1 MDPFPPIPSDDEVSE
16 IHLRWSSAFP
26 AHKLARSDGLLAV
39 GGDLSPG
46 CLLAAYRHGVFPWNE
61 AGEPILWW
69 SPDPRLILEPAQL
82 KVSRSLRAAIRQ
94 RRYTITFDTA
104 FAAVIHAC
112 ASAPRGGEPGT
123 WIHPEIEVA
132 YTALHALGYAHSVEA
147 WDSERLAGG
156 LYGVM
161 LGRCFFGESMFSR
174 RPDASKA
181 ALAAL
186 AEHLLARDVRLVD
199 CQVTS
204 AHLLSLGAREVP
216 RAEFLHRLA
225 TALAFPT
232 NRQPWCESD

>member
-1 MDPFPPIPSDDEVSE
+1 LSEDER
-16 IHLRWSSAFP
+16 RWLSAFP
-26 AHKLARSDGLLAV
+26 PHEMARADGLLAV

-46 CLLAAYRHGVFPWNE
+46 CLLAAYRHGVFPWYE

-82 KVSRSLRAAIRQ
+82 KIARSLRAVIRQ

-112 ASAPRGGEPGT
+112 ACTPRGGETGT
-123 WIHPEIEVA
+123 WIHPEVEAA
-132 YTALHALGYAHSVEA
+132 YTALHKLGYAHSVES
-147 WDSERLAGG
+147 WDAATGTIAGG

-161 LGRCFFGESMFSR
+161 LGRCFFGESMFSL

-186 AEHLLARDVRLVD
+186 AEHLRTRDIELID

-204 AHLLSLGAREVP
+204 AHLKSLGAREVP
-216 RAEFLHRLA
+216 RAEFLRRLA
-225 TALAFPT
+225 AALRFPT
-232 NRQPWCESD
+232 DRQPW

>member
-1 MDPFPPIPSDDEVSE
+1 MAGD
-16 IHLRWSSAFP
+16 
-26 AHKLARSDGLLAV
+26 DGLLAV

-46 CLLAAYRHGVFPWNE
+46 CLLAAYRHGVFPWYE

-82 KVSRSLRAAIRQ
+82 KISRSLRAVIRK
-94 RRYTITFDTA
+94 RRYGITFDNA

-112 ASAPRGGEPGT
+112 AGAPRGGEAGT
-123 WIHPEIEVA
+123 WIHPEVEIA

-147 WDSERLAGG
+147 WDSGTLAGG

-161 LGRCFFGESMFSR
+161 LGRCFFGESMFSFQ
-174 RPDASKA
+174 PDASKV

-186 AEHLLARDVRLVD
+186 AEYLLAHDVALID

-204 AHLLSLGAREVP
+204 THLQSLGAREVP
-216 RAEFLHRLA
+216 RAEFLRQL
-225 TALAFPT
+225 TAALGFPT
-232 NRQPWCESD
+232 NREAWRAPVTGQPP

>member
-1 MDPFPPIPSDDEVSE
+1 M
-16 IHLRWSSAFP
+16 
-26 AHKLARSDGLLAV
+26 ARADGLLAV
-39 GGDLSPG
+39 GGELSPS
-46 CLLAAYRHGVFPWNE
+46 CLLAAYRHGVFPWYE

-82 KVSRSLRAAIRQ
+82 KIARSLRAVIRK

-112 ASAPRGGEPGT
+112 ARAPRRGEPGT
-123 WIHPEIEVA
+123 WIHPEVETA
-132 YTALHALGYAHSVEA
+132 YTALHTFGYAHSVES
-147 WDSERLAGG
+147 WDSGTGTLAGG

-161 LGRCFFGESMFSR
+161 LGRCFFGESMFSF

-186 AEHLLARDVRLVD
+186 AEYLIARDVGLID

-204 AHLLSLGAREVP
+204 AHLKSLGAREIP
-216 RAEFLHRLA
+216 RAEFLQRLA
-225 TALAFPT
+225 AALCFPT
-232 NRQPWCESD
+232 DRQPWCGPGAGEVP

>member
-1 MDPFPPIPSDDEVSE
+1 M
-16 IHLRWSSAFP
+16 
-26 AHKLARSDGLLAV
+26 AREDGVLAV

-46 CLLAAYRHGVFPWNE
+46 CLLAAYRHGVFPWYE
-61 AGEPILWW
+61 AGGPIIWW

-82 KVSRSLRAAIRQ
+82 KISRSLRAVIRKQ
-94 RRYTITFDTA
+94 RYTITFDTA

-112 ASAPRGGEPGT
+112 ASTPRAGERGT
-123 WIHPEIEVA
+123 WIHPEVESA

-147 WDSERLAGG
+147 WDSATLAGG

-186 AEHLLARDVRLVD
+186 ADYLQAHDVDLID

-204 AHLLSLGAREVP
+204 AHLLSLGACEVP
-216 RAEFLHRLA
+216 RAEFLRRLA
-225 TALAFPT
+225 AALRFPT
-232 NRQPWCESD
+232 SRQPWCGPITGQPR